1 LAAFCI
7 AWLNPH
13 SATPSGQI
21 EPLGCRAEYQK
32 RGVARAVLTEALR
45 RLANCGARQVFVET
59 DHFRGPALAL
69 YEPMGFRIMREI
81 RVYRKESGS

>member
-1 LAAFCI
+1 
-7 AWLNPH
+7 
-13 SATPSGQI
+13 
-21 EPLGCRAEYQK
+21 
-32 RGVARAVLTEALR
+32 VARAVLTEALR